1 MRGDR
6 GDRAWRHFVR
16 WCRARGLRPLPAH
29 PWTVAAYAR
38 WCEPRNGFPVIV
50 RRLKSIAR
58 VHVLDGRR
66 APERHPTVMRTLRT
80 IETRTR
86 LAGSRAALF
95 RAADFVGEDRTPAPG
110 RRLAQPSDESPSPR
124 ARSMRARPRLV
135 RRRDAR
141 SGNPL

>member
-1 MRGDR
+1 
-6 GDRAWRHFVR
+6 
-16 WCRARGLRPLPAH
+16 LRPLPAH
-29 PWTVAAYAR
+29 PWTVAAFAR

-95 RAADFVGEDRTPAPG
+95 RAADFVGEDRAPAPG
-110 RRLAQPSDESPSPR
+110 RRLAQPSDESRAPR